1 MIRWVE
7 VELSEGSMARGRPAG
22 LRLETA
28 ERRQVAFQQTCLDD
42 LVAADHRARQVW
54 DYVEELD
61 LSALYGEVRTT
72 VMASGRPAIDPAIL
86 VALWLYATLEG
97 VGSARLLDRLC
108 KRDLAYLWLLGGVS
122 VNYHTLAD
130 FRTQAGPMLDE
141 LLSQSL
147 TGLIAA
153 GAVDVTTLAVDGM
166 KMQSLASGRSFR
178 SAGRLAELHRAAVET
193 VRKLRSEI
201 DEDPAASERRVK
213 ARRLAAAADRERRL
227 RQARK
232 AQAKIEQRR
241 DEAAAEQRRKG
252 ERKDQKEA
260 RASTSDPEARIM
272 KMGDGSYRPAYNV
285 QIKTAADG
293 AHIVGVSVTDQGNDY
308 GLLTE
313 AIDEVERRY
322 GVTPLDVLAD
332 GGYYSKADIEALH
345 KRRIKLF
352 CPLPKTGKRDPTLP
366 RRDDGPGTIAWRQ
379 RMASE
384 DGQVA
389 YRKRFATERPHA
401 HMRNHGL
408 RRLLVRGIDKVKAV
422 VLWHV
427 HAFNFLQFKRLAL
440 V

>member
-7 VELSEGSMARGRPAG
+7 AELSEEAMARGRPAG

-42 LVAADHRARQVW
+42 LLSADHRARQVW
-54 DYVEELD
+54 EYVEELD

-72 VMASGRPAIDPAIL
+72 AMASGRPAIDPAIL

-108 KRDLAYLWLLGGVS
+108 KSDLAYLWLLGGVS

-130 FRTQAGPMLDE
+130 FRTKAGPVLDE
-141 LLSQSL
+141 LLCQSL

-153 GAVDVTTLAVDGM
+153 GAVDVRTLAVDGM

-193 VRKLRSEI
+193 VGKLRAEI

-213 ARRLAAAADRERRL
+213 ARRLAAAEDRERRL
-227 RQARK
+227 QQARK

-241 DEAAAEQRRKG
+241 DEAAVEQRRTGK
-252 ERKDQKEA
+252 RKDQKEA
-260 RASTSDPEARIM
+260 RASTSDPDARIM

-285 QIKTAADG
+285 QFKTAADG
-293 AHIVGVSVTDQGNDY
+293 AHVVGVSVAEQGNDY
-308 GLLTE
+308 GLLND
-313 AIDEVERRY
+313 AINEIERRY
-322 GVTPLDVLAD
+322 GVTPHDVLAD

-345 KRRIKLF
+345 KRRIELF
-352 CPLPKTGKRDPTLP
+352 CPLPKTGKSDPTLP

-384 DGQVA
+384 EGQVA
-389 YRKRFATERPHA
+389 YRRRFATERPHA

-408 RRLLVRGIDKVKAV
+408 RRLLVRGVDKVKAV

-427 HAFNFLQFKRLAL
+427 HAFNFLQFKRLGLA
-440 V
+440 